1 MAADILE
8 SSSFSSTSPSL
19 EESVSGRLPE
29 NVGVFKIDW
38 KKKYLP
44 INTIDF
50 ANLNNWAPY
59 SSTPPPPN
67 KQKTNKY
74 RPKHDAHSSLS

>member
-38 KKKYLP
+38 KKLIKYLP

-59 SSTPPPPN
+59 SSIILPTN
-67 KQKTNKY
+67 KQKNK
-74 RPKHDAHSSLS
+74 